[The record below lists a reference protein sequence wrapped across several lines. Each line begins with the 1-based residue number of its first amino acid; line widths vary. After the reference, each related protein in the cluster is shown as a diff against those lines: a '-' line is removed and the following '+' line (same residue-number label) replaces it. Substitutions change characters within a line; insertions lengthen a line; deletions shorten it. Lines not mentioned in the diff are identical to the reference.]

1 MVERPIRRVGGLMAG
16 SGSSVWMLT
25 TAGQRV
31 LSLRGGLGAVGRVRA
46 PGERFVRHYLAV
58 ADAHLALL
66 SASRAGQFELVN
78 VELEPACWRPYAGLG
93 GSREVLKPD
102 LYAVTASG
110 DYEDH
115 WYLEVDRATES
126 LPTLIRQCQQYEAY
140 RRTGTEQA
148 KRGLFPYV
156 LWIVPDDTRAQKL
169 DAALNAARQ
178 LDRQLFKITMPEGL
192 IDVIAG
198 DAA

>member
-1 MVERPIRRVGGLMAG
+1 
-16 SGSSVWMLT
+16 MLT
-25 TAGQRV
+25 SAGQRV

-58 ADAHLALL
+58 ADAHLALR
-66 SASRAGQFELVN
+66 SAARAGQFELMS
-78 VELEPACWRPYAGLG
+78 VELEPTCWRPYAGLG

-110 DYEDH
+110 EYEDH
-115 WYLEVDRATES
+115 WFLEVDRATES

-156 LWIVPDDTRAQKL
+156 LWIVPDDTRAEKL
-169 DAALNAARQ
+169 DAALDGVRQ
-178 LDRQLFKITMPEGL
+178 LDRQLFKITTPERL
-192 IDVIAG
+192 IDVITG
-198 DAA
+198 DSA